1 MHTLER
7 PATNGRV
14 TSLNLEPARHRP
26 RWMLAAVAVLCI
38 LAIVA
43 TIVVVRV
50 RSGAVT
56 YTTVAAQTGSLAQT
70 VTASGTLN
78 PQNTIDVGT
87 QVSGTISVIATDF
100 NAQVKKG
107 QILAR
112 IDPTDFEAALDQS
125 EATLAQSEAQAQASG
140 ATASGGSSAIAAAQA
155 QAVAATAATR
165 AAQQTAAAAQAAVA
179 TAQTTVT
186 RDQAAL
192 TLAQQTLTRD
202 KQLLAQGYIA
212 QSQADTDQSNL
223 VAAQTTLAGAR
234 AAVAQSQ
241 AQASAAVAQIATA
254 NATAQEQI
262 AQTGVAGATAA
273 NQTATHAASVA
284 AIEIQQAQVA
294 QAQQNVQHTI
304 ITSPVNG
311 TVIARDV
318 SIGQTVAASLQTPTL
333 FAIAQDLTKMEL
345 DLAVGE
351 PDIGH
356 VAAGDP
362 VSFSVLAFPN
372 RIFSG
377 TVEQVRQDP
386 TTVSNVVTYTSVVI
400 VPNKDG
406 ALLPGM
412 TANATIQVAHVDNAT
427 IVPLAAFGYAP
438 AAGTVARKA
447 RPAATAGAKPAPAV
461 SGAPS
466 NGANGASPWG
476 ATGSATGGAAVAGS
490 TGRVFVDRGGKLTP
504 VPVSIGIVGDTEAS
518 VTPLRGTLAA
528 GDQIVIGDSSGSASH
543 ASASTS
549 TRSLLTGT
557 SGSSG
562 GGGRGGTSR

>member
-1 MHTLER
+1 
-7 PATNGRV
+7 
-14 TSLNLEPARHRP
+14 
-26 RWMLAAVAVLCI
+26 MLAAVAVLII
-38 LAIVA
+38 LAIIA

-50 RSGAVT
+50 SAGAVS
-56 YTTVAAQTGSLAQT
+56 YTTVPAQTGPLAQT

-78 PQNTIDVGT
+78 PQNTISVGT
-87 QVSGTISVIATDF
+87 QVSGTISEIDTDF
-100 NAQVKKG
+100 NAHVKKG

-112 IDPTDFEAALDQS
+112 IDPTDFNAALAQS

-140 ATASGGSSAIAAAQA
+140 ATASGGPSAIAAAQA
-155 QAVAATAATR
+155 QAAAAVAATR
-165 AAQQTAAAAQAAVA
+165 AAQQTAAASQAAIL

-186 RDQAAL
+186 KDQAAL
-192 TLAQQTLTRD
+192 TLAQQTVTRD

-212 QSQADTDQSNL
+212 QSQADTDQSGL

-241 AQASAAVAQIATA
+241 AQASASIAQIATA
-254 NATAQEQI
+254 NATAQEQN

-273 NQTATHAASVA
+273 NQNATHAASVA
-284 AIEIQQAQVA
+284 AIQIQQAQVA

-356 VAAGDP
+356 VAARDP
-362 VSFSVLAFPN
+362 VSFSVLAYPN
-372 RIFSG
+372 RVFNG
-377 TVEQVRQDP
+377 TVEQVRQNP
-386 TTVSNVVTYTSVVI
+386 TTVSNVVTYTTVVI
-400 VPNKDG
+400 VQNKDG

-412 TANATIQVAHVDNAT
+412 TANATIQVAHVANA
-427 IVPLAAFGYAP
+427 IVVPLAAFSYTP
-438 AAGTVARKA
+438 AAGSIARRP
-447 RPAATAGAKPAPAV
+447 RPAATASGTKPAAG
-461 SGAPS
+461 SAS
-466 NGANGASPWG
+466 TANASNGASPWG
-476 ATGSATGGAAVAGS
+476 AASSTAGGAVTSGS

-504 VPVSIGIVGDTEAS
+504 VPVTIGIVSDTEAS
-518 VTPLRGTLAA
+518 VTPLHGTLAA
-528 GDQIVIGDSSGSASH
+528 GDAIVVSDSRGSGKGSA
-543 ASASTS
+543 AGSTS
-549 TRSLLTGT
+549 TRSLLSGT
-557 SGSSG
+557 SG
-562 GGGRGGTSR
+562 GGGPRGGAPAR